1 MWVAPADAAPSGV
14 ALSARWCDGLAER
27 MSAHP
32 NLHLFDLAAVIAEHG
47 RKLIYDDKMWYLG
60 SAPYSL
66 KGTRLVARALTD
78 RVVRTQAKRKK
89 VLVVDLDNTLWGGVL
104 GEDGADGIVLSRS
117 LTGAVYRDAQLRLKE
132 IAATGVLLA
141 IASKNDEDPVS
152 YTHLDVYKRQ
162 PMYVIVQNRRRVSR
176 EWRSTSTAPH
186 SRL

>member
-1 MWVAPADAAPSGV
+1 
-14 ALSARWCDGLAER
+14 
-27 MSAHP
+27 
-32 NLHLFDLAAVIAEHG
+32 
-47 RKLIYDDKMWYLG
+47 MWYLG

-162 PMYVIVQNRRRVSR
+162 D
-176 EWRSTSTAPH
+176 
-186 SRL
+186 LF